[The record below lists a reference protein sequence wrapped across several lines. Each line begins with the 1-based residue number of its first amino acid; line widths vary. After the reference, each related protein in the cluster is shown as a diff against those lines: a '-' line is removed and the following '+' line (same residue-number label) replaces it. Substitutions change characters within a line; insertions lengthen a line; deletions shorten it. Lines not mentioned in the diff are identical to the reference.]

1 MSTSPLPAEPNQS
14 RTFQSTR
21 AEGVLGWFDLHRRG
35 LGSLA
40 FALNR
45 LTGLGLV
52 VYLVIHLVVLSLLAQ
67 GPNAWD
73 DFVRLARSPLFLLLD
88 IVLFAG
94 ILIHG
99 LNGIRVTLVGL
110 GIGVSRQKIT
120 FVGLMAAAALL
131 LVAAILGVLSV

>member
-1 MSTSPLPAEPNQS
+1 MSTSPIPVEPSQP
-14 RTFQSTR
+14 RPYQPTR
-21 AEGVLGWFDLHRRG
+21 VEGVMAWFNVRRRG

-40 FALNR
+40 FVLNR

-52 VYLVIHLVVLSLLAQ
+52 VYLFVHLLVLSLLAQ
-67 GPNAWD
+67 GPSAWD
-73 DFVRLARSPLFLLLD
+73 EFVRLARSPLFLFLD
-88 IVLFAG
+88 VVLIAG

-110 GIGVSRQKIT
+110 GIGVARQKMA

-131 LVAAILGVLSV
+131 LMAAILGVISA